1 MKGGG
6 GEETLRPLVE
16 AACRKDTLGQGECPW
31 PLQLLFQSLL
41 RVPFFCPCGS
51 SFENSASVQAQYT
64 TKGAW
69 SLDDEFFSKILSL
82 AFDLCLII
90 LSLASTILLETDEVV

>member
-1 MKGGG
+1 MQEGY
-6 GEETLRPLVE
+6 
-16 AACRKDTLGQGECPW
+16 LGARRMSLAFAVALSESTQGSI
-31 PLQLLFQSLL
+31 LLSMWRF
-41 RVPFFCPCGS
+41 